1 MNHGNGRHQ
10 AERTGKRI
18 AYRLSLVLNIVLV
31 VGILAFGAVKAA
43 PKIMAM
49 GGGGCDYH
57 SNHYY
62 YYYYDFTSQ
71 YDQAVRIDKADICF
85 VGDSLTQLGLWSEF
99 FPGCTVINRG
109 IGSDVSEGVL
119 NRLDSVSDCRPDIVF
134 LMIGVNDLATGVPE
148 ATTVANVKKIV
159 ESLLV
164 SLPDTTIV
172 IQSVLPA
179 EDVDEVA
186 ILRLNESYEEIA
198 SEYVSVE
205 YLNLHPLFLVDGERN
220 ADLYSA
226 DGVHLVGAGY
236 ETWLNAL
243 LDCPAIE

>member
-1 MNHGNGRHQ
+1 MSCRSGRRC
-10 AERTGKRI
+10 AEKPRERI
-18 AYRLSLVLNIVLV
+18 AHCLSLVLNIVLI
-31 VGILAFGAVKAA
+31 VGILIFGAIKVA
-43 PKIMAM
+43 PKV
-49 GGGGCDYH
+49 GGRYDYRA
-57 SNHYY
+57 NH
-62 YYYYDFTSQ
+62 YYYDFTSQ
-71 YDQAVRIDKADICF
+71 FDQVVRIDKADICF

>member
-1 MNHGNGRHQ
+1 MCIRD
-10 AERTGKRI
+10 R
-18 AYRLSLVLNIVLV
+18 
-31 VGILAFGAVKAA
+31 
-43 PKIMAM
+43 
-49 GGGGCDYH
+49 
-57 SNHYY
+57 
-62 YYYYDFTSQ
+62 
-71 YDQAVRIDKADICF
+71 
-85 VGDSLTQLGLWSEF
+85 
-99 FPGCTVINRG
+99 
-109 IGSDVSEGVL
+109 
-119 NRLDSVSDCRPDIVF
+119 
-134 LMIGVNDLATGVPE
+134 
-148 ATTVANVKKIV
+148 
-159 ESLLV
+159 V